1 MDKEFKKIMLF
12 LLKSMDSSLQKIQ
25 DNTDTGDVE
34 LDLGEEGIIIPKSI
48 YKEICEI
55 IESDHID
62 FMGIS

>member
-1 MDKEFKKIMLF
+1 MDKDFKKIILF
-12 LLKSMDSSLQKIQ
+12 LLESMDNNLQKIQ
-25 DNTDTGDVE
+25 ENTETGHVE

-55 IESDHID
+55 IESDEID

>member
-1 MDKEFKKIMLF
+1 MDKEFKKIMIL
-12 LLKSMDSSLQKIQ
+12 LLKSMDSNLQKIQ
-25 DNTDTGDVE
+25 DNTETEDVE